1 MLVEQCRDDMKRRL
15 RGGTGTKAE
24 LLIEDQAA
32 FIPLPPS
39 PFDACRKRPTRASS
53 LSLVRCDDN
62 DYSVP
67 VAYAHHEILAKGY
80 IDRIVL
86 CHKATVVAE
95 HPRSWGKQG
104 IFFNYIHY
112 LPLLE
117 RKPGSFD
124 HARPMAELHLPEC
137 FDTLRRRLAAEEETE
152 GEGIREFIRV
162 LRLLEDYPMDRL
174 KHAVEKGIGIRA
186 HSRDAIAQ
194 FLIPRP
200 PIGLATFTLNGCE
213 YLHRVQVDKPDISA
227 YSSLLSHG
235 GSV

>member
-1 MLVEQCRDDMKRRL
+1 MKRRL

-24 LLIEDQAA
+24 LLLEDQAA

-39 PFDACRKRPTRASS
+39 PFDACRKRSTRASS
-53 LSLVRCDDN
+53 LSLVRFDDN

-80 IDRIVL
+80 IDRVIL
-86 CHKATVVAE
+86 CHKTTIVGE
-95 HPRSWGKQG
+95 HRRSWGKKG
-104 IFFNYIHY
+104 IFFNYVHY

-117 RKPGSFD
+117 RKPGSLD
-124 HARPMAELHLPEC
+124 YALPMAELHLPEC
-137 FDTLRRRLAAEEETE
+137 FATLRRRLAAEEHQA
-152 GEGIREFIRV
+152 GEGDREFIRV

-194 FLIPRP
+194 FLVPRP
-200 PIGLATFTLNGCE
+200 SIGLATFNLNGCE
-213 YLHRVQVDKPDISA
+213 HLHRVHVDKPDISA
-227 YSSLLSHG
+227 YSLLLSPG
-235 GSV
+235 GTV